1 MRSCSEEHW
10 TESGQYR
17 NRVAHT
23 IIEQSEDRRE
33 AAREG
38 GDLPGGGGSR
48 GCNVKWNGDVGRQG
62 RVSRTAPGM
71 RTHNQRGVGKGQAG
85 IS

>member
-38 GDLPGGGGSR
+38 GDLPGGGAPEAATLSGMVMWADKAGCHAQLR
-48 GCNVKWNGDVGRQG
+48 G
-62 RVSRTAPGM
+62 
-71 RTHNQRGVGKGQAG
+71 
-85 IS
+85 